1 MLRFVE
7 KTRSSNRQNAPSE
20 PVGCVELAMTHR
32 PAPGA
37 SFDALCSRETWFA
50 PNVPLA
56 PVLAPHASRPLPSAG
71 NWVCFSCS
79 IPPLFVLSHSMPMIN
94 TTDKLALFGAFL
106 SPLAPSLWIHWPLFF
121 RPTPAPAPPAGS
133 GRAQRFPAGYC
144 LTPTAEFIGKD
155 RTESNLDE
163 RSLYFIMSP
172 NRAIHCGK
180 IKPFLPTRRRTT
192 VDHSLSRP
200 EGLNASGSRRACRMA
215 MSPSAQHSI
224 LLIRSDQTR
233 IVKQRALPDY
243 PSAFLFPNGI
253 SRFGQQV
260 PHPCTY

>member
-1 MLRFVE
+1 MSR
-7 KTRSSNRQNAPSE
+7 NAEFKQTKCPERADRVRRACDDAPPSV
-20 PVGCVELAMTHR
+20 PVRLCDAPYYLLA
-32 PAPGA
+32 
-37 SFDALCSRETWFA
+37 RETWFA

-56 PVLAPHASRPLPSAG
+56 PVPAPHASRPLPSAG

-94 TTDKLALFGAFL
+94 TTGKLALFGAFL

-133 GRAQRFPAGYC
+133 GRAQTLPFPAGYC

-172 NRAIHCGK
+172 NRAIPAEK
-180 IKPFLPTRRRTT
+180 SNRF
-192 VDHSLSRP
+192 
-200 EGLNASGSRRACRMA
+200 
-215 MSPSAQHSI
+215 SPLAAAQP
-224 LLIRSDQTR
+224 LTIRSRDRRGSTP
-233 IVKQRALPDY
+233 VAP
-243 PSAFLFPNGI
+243 G
-253 SRFGQQV
+253 V
-260 PHPCTY
+260 PAGWP